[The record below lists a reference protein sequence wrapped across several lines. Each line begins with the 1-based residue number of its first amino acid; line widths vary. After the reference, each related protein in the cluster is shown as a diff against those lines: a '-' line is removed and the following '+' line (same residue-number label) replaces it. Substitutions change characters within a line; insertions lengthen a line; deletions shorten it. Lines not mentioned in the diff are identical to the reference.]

1 MSTVRTVAATIVL
14 MFCASVSYAQPPFSQ
29 SSNPGSYVGFAQTPS
44 ALQSQYPIGQMTG
57 VRSSTDPAT
66 SPAYR
71 PSYFACWAEV
81 PSQKTA
87 YFSAT
92 FLMPAVN
99 TLEDQFRTFVTTQ
112 YGPVSK
118 LRCAAALSSAA
129 VTKQVEK
136 WKDSARMDKNAIID
150 LVAST
155 GDEGAGAPQAQS
167 LQAASIKQDDVTC
180 SYLDSDA
187 GRMKR
192 RVCGTPPEMQAL
204 SHLDGFPGGYVPG
217 NNSSGTVAG
226 QSNFQ
231 R

>member
-81 PSQKTA
+81 PSHNTA

-92 FLMPAVN
+92 FEVPGVN
-99 TLEDQFRTFVTTQ
+99 DFRKQFRTFVTTQ
-112 YGPVSK
+112 FGPVSK
-118 LRCAAALSSAA
+118 LQCTGKFSEA
-129 VTKQVEK
+129 VVNEQVEK
-136 WKDSARMDKNAIID
+136 WKDSARTK
-150 LVAST
+150 
-155 GDEGAGAPQAQS
+155 
-167 LQAASIKQDDVTC
+167 K
-180 SYLDSDA
+180 DA
-187 GRMKR
+187 
-192 RVCGTPPEMQAL
+192 VVDT
-204 SHLDGFPGGYVPG
+204 
-217 NNSSGTVAG
+217 
-226 QSNFQ
+226 
-231 R
+231 